1 MRVALAQINP
11 VSGDIDGNAEK
22 IVTAID
28 EARRQEA
35 DLVVA
40 PEMAVP
46 GYCIG
51 DLVEDADFLGANER
65 AVARVAQAARGITA
79 VVGFIDFD
87 LRQRNDNGTVR
98 KYNAAAVIRDGRIL
112 QRARKSLLPNYRY
125 FDDKRFFAPGEA
137 RQAIDLPGRAGTT
150 RVGVSI
156 CEDMWDDFYE
166 IKPLRELA
174 AQGAAVLLNLNASPF
189 YPGKRHER
197 DALIRRHVA
206 EVRAPLVYVNT
217 VGAAD
222 NGKNIIPFDGES
234 LVYDGHGRLIA
245 IARQFAEELLVVD
258 LGPGA
263 TPHAAADLPEV
274 DRDRE
279 IYDALVMGLRDYM
292 RKSGFTRTVVPVS
305 GGIDSALVLA
315 IAVDAVGAEQ
325 VLAYNLPSEY
335 NTEATR
341 SIAGRLAAALDVK
354 YGVIPISSIDVEV
367 RRTFET
373 HGHPIERSL
382 TRENL
387 HARIRGLLMMA
398 ESNDTGAL
406 LLSCGNETEIALG
419 YATLYGDMCGGISVI
434 GDLSKV
440 DVYRLARYVNRRHGR
455 EIVPRDLH
463 PEAVG
468 RARRESVRSLRLLRD
483 GPRRHRARRTPP
495 RAVRADRPVR
505 APGARPDAIRSGSG
519 RPAVYDKHTVE
530 TFRAVVHEAAL
541 ECGARQA
548 PAGPADPGGQRAGVR
563 VRSAGDDHQRL
574 GGRPGASRQ
583 TGRVTARDRNRR
595 TEANGANG
603 SRRPFGAK
611 KSSREQHELL
621 PLIEPDVQ
629 ISSIRLTDTRRQPGT
644 RNELRAALQVRSP

>member
-1 MRVALAQINP
+1 MRVALAQLNP
-11 VSGDIDGNAEK
+11 VSGDIDGNART
-22 IVTAID
+22 IVGAIE

-40 PEMAVP
+40 PEMALP

-65 AVARVAQAARGITA
+65 AIARIAQAAKGITA

-87 LRQRNDNGTVR
+87 LHQRNDNGTVR
-98 KYNAAAVIRDGRIL
+98 KYNAAAVVRDGRIL

-125 FDDKRFFAPGEA
+125 FDDKRFFAPGEV
-137 RQAIDLPGRAGTT
+137 RQAIDLPGRGGTT

-206 EVRAPLVYVNT
+206 EVRTPLVYVNT

-263 TPHAAADLPEV
+263 TPHAVAELPEI
-274 DRDRE
+274 DRE
-279 IYDALVMGLRDYM
+279 RETYDALVMGLRDYM
-292 RKSGFTRTVVPVS
+292 RKSGFTRTIVPVS

-315 IAVDAVGAEQ
+315 IAVDAVGAGQ
-325 VLAYNLPSEY
+325 VHAYNLPSEY

-341 SIAGRLAAALDVK
+341 SIAERLSAALGVE

-367 RRTFET
+367 RRTFEA
-373 HGHPIERSL
+373 HAHPIERSL

-455 EIVPRDLH
+455 EIVPDETFTLKPSAELAANQFDPFDYYVMAPVVSELAERRRGASELLVLFERRALDPARFVAD
-463 PEAVG
+463 PEG
-468 RARRESVRSLRLLRD
+468 RS
-483 GPRRHRARRTPP
+483 
-495 RAVRADRPVR
+495 
-505 APGARPDAIRSGSG
+505 
-519 RPAVYDKHTVE
+519 VYDKHTVE
-530 TFRAVVHEAAL
+530 SFRAVVREASQRMRRSVYKRL
-541 ECGARQA
+541 Q
-548 PAGPADPGGQRAGVR
+548 GPPILAVSERAFGFDLR
-563 VRSAGDDHQRL
+563 E
-574 GGRPGASRQ
+574 
-583 TGRVTARDRNRR
+583 TII
-595 TEANGANG
+595 NGWEG
-603 SRRPFGAK
+603 
-611 KSSREQHELL
+611 
-621 PLIEPDVQ
+621 
-629 ISSIRLTDTRRQPGT
+629 
-644 RNELRAALQVRSP
+644 

>member
-11 VSGDIDGNAEK
+11 VSGDIDGNART
-22 IVTAID
+22 IVAAID
-28 EARRQEA
+28 EARRQNA
-35 DLVVA
+35 DLLVA
-40 PEMAVP
+40 PEMALP

-51 DLVEDADFLGANER
+51 DLVEDADFLSANEG
-65 AVARVAQAARGITA
+65 AIARIAEASRGITA

-98 KYNAAAVIRDGRIL
+98 KYNAAAVVRDGRIL

-137 RQAIDLPGRAGTT
+137 RQAIDLPGRSGTT

-206 EVRAPLVYVNT
+206 GVRTPLVYVNT

-245 IARQFAEELLVVD
+245 IGRQFAEELLVVD

-263 TPHAAADLPEV
+263 TPHAAAELPEI

-315 IAVDAVGAEQ
+315 IAVDAVGPGQ

-341 SIAGRLAAALDVK
+341 SIAGRLAAALDVQ
-354 YGVIPISSIDVEV
+354 YGVIPISSIDVEI

-440 DVYRLARYVNRRHGR
+440 DVYRLARHVNRRHGR
-455 EIVPRDLH
+455 EIVPEETFTLKPSAELAANQYDPFDYYVMAPVVTELAERRRGPSELIVLFERRALDAARFVPD
-463 PEAVG
+463 PEG
-468 RARRESVRSLRLLRD
+468 R
-483 GPRRHRARRTPP
+483 T
-495 RAVRADRPVR
+495 
-505 APGARPDAIRSGSG
+505 
-519 RPAVYDKHTVE
+519 VYDKHTVE
-530 TFRAVVHEAAL
+530 SFRAVVSEAAQRMRRSVYKRL
-541 ECGARQA
+541 Q
-548 PAGPADPGGQRAGVR
+548 GPPILAVSERAFGFDLR
-563 VRSAGDDHQRL
+563 E
-574 GGRPGASRQ
+574 
-583 TGRVTARDRNRR
+583 TII
-595 TEANGANG
+595 NGWEG
-603 SRRPFGAK
+603 
-611 KSSREQHELL
+611 
-621 PLIEPDVQ
+621 
-629 ISSIRLTDTRRQPGT
+629 
-644 RNELRAALQVRSP
+644 